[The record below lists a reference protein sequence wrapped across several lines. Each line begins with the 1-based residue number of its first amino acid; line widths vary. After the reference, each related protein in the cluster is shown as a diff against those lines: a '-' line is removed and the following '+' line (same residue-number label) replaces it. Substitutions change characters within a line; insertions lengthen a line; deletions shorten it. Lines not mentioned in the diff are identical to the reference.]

1 MPKIEIDMT
10 NKKSDKLL
18 EAIKESEYSVTVT
31 ASFSVMAESQED
43 ADMYILHQFYNGN
56 SSYTD
61 SVEVESKYVSSVTTA
76 EEKGAE

>member
-31 ASFSVMAESQED
+31 ASISVMAESQED

-61 SVEVESKYVSSVTTA
+61 SVYVESN
-76 EEKGAE
+76 EEKGEE